1 MNVARMKGQNRM
13 VEENDILKFSPE
25 IQADIRSKVL
35 DYQKKALIL
44 RKLPC
49 CLMAMYVRTTR
60 QSKSRH

>member
-1 MNVARMKGQNRM
+1 M

-25 IQADIRSKVL
+25 MQADIRSEIL
-35 DYQKKALIL
+35 DYQKKAMIL